1 MTHVYD
7 HSEVSGNLPG
17 ILGKFVESG
26 TGEDSAPVDNR
37 LRTCDSSDSPSH
49 ASMHRYK

>member
-7 HSEVSGNLPG
+7 HSGTGGHNPG
-17 ILGKFVESG
+17 ILGESFESG
-26 TGEDSAPVDNR
+26 PDEDSGIIGNG

>member
-7 HSEVSGNLPG
+7 HSEAGGNLPG
-17 ILGKFVESG
+17 ILWNFVESG
-26 TGEDSAPVDNR
+26 TSEDSEDVDNG

>member
-26 TGEDSAPVDNR
+26 TGEDSEPVDNR